1 MKTVVNYREAVS
13 NLVFMKLRIIKI
25 IIIKIVI
32 NRQTFPYLLIL
43 SFIVKIIGYRQNY
56 RLRQIIIVYR
66 QNHRSSWK
74 L

>member
-1 MKTVVNYREAVS
+1 
-13 NLVFMKLRIIKI
+13 MKLRIIKI
-25 IIIKIVI
+25 IIIKMIV

-43 SFIVKIIGYRQNY
+43 SLIVKIIDYRRNY

>member
-1 MKTVVNYREAVS
+1 
-13 NLVFMKLRIIKI
+13 MKLRIIKI
-25 IIIKIVI
+25 IIIKMII

-43 SFIVKIIGYRQNY
+43 SLIVKIIDYRRNY